1 MLDKYEKFQR
11 HHRKGATEWII
22 NFDRYRHHL
31 AALELLPV
39 STQSD
44 GRSNLL
50 QQASHQALQLR
61 SFQFSPFYPIYET

>member
-1 MLDKYEKFQR
+1 MLDKYEIFQR
-11 HHRKGATEWII
+11 HPRKRATEWII
-22 NFDRYRHHL
+22 NFDRYRQHL

-61 SFQFSPFYPIYET
+61 CFQFSPFYTIYQT